1 MGYIYNEYVVV
12 SISIYSENYEE
23 ITEDLRSLQQNY
35 KVDRGEYIQDFGSL
49 ITGPLKEI
57 SNSGRETWIMTP
69 DGSKEGWD
77 TSNQS
82 DILRQQFIETVNRA
96 EYRSIIHFCMGGDD
110 MVTRIIYQSDEEYD

>member
-12 SISIYSENYEE
+12 LLSVYSDNYEE
-23 ITEDLRSLQQNY
+23 ITEDLKSLQQNY

-57 SNSGRETWIMTP
+57 SNANNETWIMTP

-77 TSNQS
+77 TSNTA
-82 DILRQQFIETVNRA
+82 DTLRQQFIATAKRA
-96 EYRSIIHFCMGGDD
+96 EYRSIVHFCMGGDD
-110 MVTRIIYQSDEEYD
+110 MVTSIIYQTDKDDD